1 MYETDAAQ
9 SNMKD
14 YQTKMTEA
22 GVRGRS
28 SSRRSSAFSHCQNMK
43 MHDEGGLYR
52 PLSTGTGA
60 FGFWDHDSDI

>member
-14 YQTKMTEA
+14 YQTKMKDA
-22 GVRGRS
+22 GVRG
-28 SSRRSSAFSHCQNMK
+28 SAFSHCQDMK